1 MNEGDNMPIQNL
13 SELQRA
19 GQRLMVGFDGLS
31 INDTLKQ
38 YIEQIKVGG
47 LILFA
52 RNIDSPAQV
61 QKLCAEAQACA
72 LDCGQPPLLIAID
85 QEGGVVSRLKPPF
98 TQFDG
103 NPHMKSADDAI
114 RFALTTAQELGQI
127 GVNMNMAPVLDVLPA
142 HGPSVM
148 QARAFGHDPKHVA
161 HMGTTVI
168 QHLQLEKIMAVAKHF
183 PGIGRTVLD
192 SHKDLP
198 DLDVEAGLLADTDL
212 IPFQAAIAADVA
224 GMMLSHIRYRS
235 LDPQWPASLSAQIA
249 DNLLRR
255 RMAFDGLVITDDLDM
270 GAIAKHYALPVI
282 VQQCL
287 NASVDILLICHPG
300 PNIEAARNHILA
312 LRKDNEELIRKEEE
326 SLRRILGVK
335 ETYLAG

>member
-1 MNEGDNMPIQNL
+1 MPIQNL
-13 SELQRA
+13 SKLQRA
-19 GQRLMVGFDGLS
+19 GQRLMVGFDGLR
-31 INDTLKQ
+31 INDTLKL

-61 QKLCAEAQACA
+61 QELCAEAQAYA
-72 LDCGQPPLLIAID
+72 LECGQPPLLIAID

-103 NPHMKSADDAI
+103 NPHMKSTDDAV
-114 RFALTTAQELGQI
+114 RFAHTTAQELAQI

-142 HGPSVM
+142 DGPSVM
-148 QARAFGHDPKHVA
+148 QTRAFGHDPKYVA

-168 QHLQLEKIMAVAKHF
+168 HHLQRKKIMAVAKHF

-192 SHKDLP
+192 SHKELP
-198 DLDVEAGLLADTDL
+198 DLDVDAGLLADTDM

-224 GMMLSHIRYRS
+224 GVMLSHIRYRG
-235 LDPQWPASLSAQIA
+235 LDPQWPASLSPMIA
-249 DNLLRR
+249 EKILRH
-255 RMAFDGLVITDDLDM
+255 RMAFNGLVLTDDLDM
-270 GAIAKHYALPVI
+270 GAIAKHYALPII

-287 NASVDILLICHPG
+287 NASIDILLICHAG
-300 PNIEAARNHILA
+300 PNIETARDHILA
-312 LRKDNEELIRKEEE
+312 LCKNNEALIRKEEE
-326 SLRRILGVK
+326 SLQRILGVK
-335 ETYLAG
+335 ETYLGG